1 MSSSAGVDFMRAPA
15 SAPLG
20 WWLLAAGVAAMV
32 VALELQGQWASQ
44 QLQAQRLEQ
53 SRAQAR
59 QPQGRPAR
67 PAEPTL
73 AQRRWA
79 QAQPELLR
87 PWLPMLRAVETAT
100 SRPVYLLSLTVEPQ
114 SGVLRLEAE
123 APDFGSAI
131 TYVQSLGETGVLQA
145 ATLLSHE
152 EISIPGSPGPMVRFS
167 ATTRWNTQ

>member
-1 MSSSAGVDFMRAPA
+1 MSSASVDFMRSPAPP
-15 SAPLG
+15 PLG
-20 WWLLAAGVAAMV
+20 WWLLAAGIAAMF
-32 VALELQGQWASQ
+32 VALVLQGQWASDQ
-44 QLQAQRLEQ
+44 MQAQRLERLR
-53 SRAQAR
+53 S
-59 QPQGRPAR
+59 GTLHVKDRPAR

-100 SRPVYLLSLTVEPQ
+100 SSPVYLLSLTLEPE
-114 SGVLRLEAE
+114 SGVLRLDAE

-131 TYVQSLGETGVLQA
+131 AYVQRLDATGALLPGA
-145 ATLLSHE
+145 LLSHE
-152 EISIPGSPGPMVRFS
+152 EISIPGSPGSMVRFS